1 MKNSC
6 SRINALKKKKKK
18 SCGFHYSNRKTTSVP
33 FAKEVAALPKDP
45 GDPGGAGVEHEVCC
59 SFSS

>member
-6 SRINALKKKKKK
+6 SRINAFKKKKKK

-59 SFSS
+59 